1 MKLPQELTNGFII
14 FIVIA
19 LFFLTMEVL
28 GYSNLFYLRFLNIFF
43 LFYGVNKT
51 IKTNLSQGKKRLAS
65 NAASAIITSFI
76 GVVLSAIGLIF
87 YSYAKGGNSY
97 IQTLPRT
104 FLFAG
109 SPSINTY
116 SICLLFEGIASSVI
130 VTMLLMLYWNN
141 RFTTD

>member
-1 MKLPQELTNGFII
+1 MKLPQELKNGFII
-14 FIVIA
+14 FIAIA
-19 LFFLTMEVL
+19 VFFLTMEVL
-28 GYSNLFYLRFLNIFF
+28 GYTNLFYLRFLNIFF
-43 LFYGVNKT
+43 VFYGVNKT
-51 IKTNLSQGKKRLAS
+51 IKTNLFQGKKRFAS

-76 GVVLSAIGLIF
+76 GVFLSAIGLIF
-87 YSYAKGGNSY
+87 YSYSKGGNSY

-109 SPSINTY
+109 NPSINTY